1 MPQLHL
7 GYAVRRFSIP
17 GGYMRVLVLALL
29 CSAILDPFERTRVS
43 AIGSLNLG
51 SIYAVVDYK
60 VSYLTFV

>member
-1 MPQLHL
+1 
-7 GYAVRRFSIP
+7 
-17 GGYMRVLVLALL
+17 MRVLVLALL

-51 SIYAVVDYK
+51 SIYAVVDCK